1 MKTMT
6 CRPLASVLLLLF
18 ICSTGTAE
26 IRSFN
31 GRIDAASM
39 YIHYSDG
46 YLIAPGYVDVSG
58 LTFSTLEEEVFIP
71 ESDISVGND
80 DGTGSDDEN
89 GNRMLDDSDQV
100 SGVSSNE

>member
-1 MKTMT
+1 M
-6 CRPLASVLLLLF
+6 
-18 ICSTGTAE
+18 CSKGTAE

-58 LTFSTLEEEVFIP
+58 LTFSTLEDEVFIP
-71 ESDISVGND
+71 EAD
-80 DGTGSDDEN
+80 TGSDDDN
-89 GNRMLDDSDQV
+89 GDRLLDESDKV
-100 SGVSSNE
+100 SGVSSD